1 MYERAAEILKMAE
14 KLLDECKDIML
25 DWRMMSEEDYE
36 LMVAEDEELHTEL
49 SKIEDLENA
58 IEEILG

>member
-1 MYERAAEILKMAE
+1 MNERVEEILKMAE
-14 KLLDECKDIML
+14 KLLDECNDIMM

-36 LMVAEDEELHTEL
+36 LMVAENEDLHSGL
-49 SKIEDLENA
+49 CKIEDLENA